1 MGRVC
6 VSLPYG
12 SAGLFAFLLPF
23 LACFASSFVP
33 RLGTSE
39 ARRASVCPH
48 CAAGRFSM
56 QVTYNGIPVAGS
68 PFLLYVGPFV
78 AIAAR
83 PDQRVAAS
91 FTGSAIGTIRAL
103 LPVKSTCY
111 AVAVCRAE
119 DVDIAMLVVHLLL
132 HSQAPADIVLLV
144 TKHVRPIV
152 TLRAADSACGCA
164 HPVTLDYCAALGPTG
179 PHGISQVTP
188 ADRTMLLEVGRSSSW
203 HAAVVEVAPN

>member
-1 MGRVC
+1 MGRVRI
-6 VSLPYG
+6 SLPHG

-23 LACFASSFVP
+23 LACFASAFVPAFVP
-33 RLGTSE
+33 RLGAIE
-39 ARRASVCPH
+39 ARRAFVCPH

-83 PDQRVAAS
+83 PDERAVAS
-91 FTGSAIGTIRAL
+91 RTGSAIGTSRAL

-111 AVAVCRAE
+111 ALAVCRAE

-132 HSQAPADIVLLV
+132 HSQAQADIVLLV
-144 TKHVRPIV
+144 TKHVPPDQPSPSSQRTV
-152 TLRAADSACGCA
+152 HANARTLS
-164 HPVTLDYCAALGPTG
+164 L
-179 PHGISQVTP
+179 
-188 ADRTMLLEVGRSSSW
+188 
-203 HAAVVEVAPN
+203 

>member
-1 MGRVC
+1 
-6 VSLPYG
+6 
-12 SAGLFAFLLPF
+12 
-23 LACFASSFVP
+23 
-33 RLGTSE
+33 
-39 ARRASVCPH
+39 
-48 CAAGRFSM
+48 M

-103 LPVKSTCY
+103 VPVKSTCY

-144 TKHVRPIV
+144 TKHVRPIDHPPRSGQCKRM
-152 TLRAADSACGCA
+152 RAPCHS
-164 HPVTLDYCAALGPTG
+164 
-179 PHGISQVTP
+179 
-188 ADRTMLLEVGRSSSW
+188 
-203 HAAVVEVAPN
+203 